1 MNLGPLT
8 IVLYVAIAALVLYRV
23 VYRQWRGTLLSRKRL
38 LTLPFI
44 LTAIGVFSAATTLQ
58 SATATEYALLAGDVV
73 VLGLLGVL
81 RSSTSVLS
89 AREGTTFVKGT
100 PLTLV
105 LWFATIGVRVGF
117 SFIGAALGV
126 SNTVTSS
133 TIMLTIGISIG
144 VQNAFTYYR
153 IQQRGLPLSEQT
165 PTSINARR

>member
-1 MNLGPLT
+1 MNFGPLT
-8 IVLYVAIAALVLYRV
+8 IVFYVAIAALVLYRV

-44 LTAIGVFSAATTLQ
+44 LTAIGAFSAATALQ

-73 VLGLLGVL
+73 ILGLLGVL
-81 RSSTSVLS
+81 RSSTLVLS

-144 VQNAFTYYR
+144 VQNAFTYNR
-153 IQQRGLPLSEQT
+153 IQKLGLPLSEQT
-165 PTSINARR
+165 PASINARR